1 MKNEKKINFLT
12 VFFFFF
18 YKRSVKI
25 FLEWFINNYP
35 KMGLAYLQY
44 FLKMNLF
51 LF

>member
-1 MKNEKKINFLT
+1 MENEKKKINVLT
-12 VFFFFF
+12 VFFF